1 MSYIF
6 NGINQIINKIDYLKR
21 CEKNKNVGQIEK
33 NFYIRIFRV

>member
-21 CEKNKNVGQIEK
+21 YEKNKNVGQIEK
-33 NFYIRIFRV
+33 NFLYKNF

>member
-21 CEKNKNVGQIEK
+21 YEKNKNVGQIEE
-33 NFYIRIFRV
+33 IFFI